1 MNTQSRDRTPCESLI
16 IVKGAGDLATGII
29 HRLWRSGFLVIAT
42 EIENPTMVRRT
53 VSFAE
58 CLYSKHHTVEG
69 VMAVQ
74 AEGTTTAEKLSASM
88 KILDAGSLPI
98 TIDPDGEIVPLA
110 RPTALVDAI
119 MAKENLGTRID
130 QAEVV
135 VGIGPGFNAGVDV
148 HAIIETARGHDIGR
162 VILDGKAEPNTGVPG
177 PIGGYTMERLLRS
190 PTAGTFKPYVA
201 IGDLVR
207 AGDVVAVVGR
217 TAVKAEISGVI
228 RGLLREGIEVKEGYK
243 VGDVDPRAKVSHC
256 HTISDKSRSVG
267 GGVLE
272 AIMMF
277 LFGVKNSTG
286 QKR

>member
-1 MNTQSRDRTPCESLI
+1 
-16 IVKGAGDLATGII
+16 
-29 HRLWRSGFLVIAT
+29 
-42 EIENPTMVRRT
+42 
-53 VSFAE
+53 
-58 CLYSKHHTVEG
+58 
-69 VMAVQ
+69 
-74 AEGTTTAEKLSASM
+74 
-88 KILDAGSLPI
+88 
-98 TIDPDGEIVPLA
+98 
-110 RPTALVDAI
+110 
-119 MAKENLGTRID
+119 
-130 QAEVV
+130 
-135 VGIGPGFNAGVDV
+135 
-148 HAIIETARGHDIGR
+148 
-162 VILDGKAEPNTGVPG
+162 
-177 PIGGYTMERLLRS
+177 MERLLRS